1 MKCFNCESEIEYT
14 NTFCP
19 HCGISIL
26 RLNTPF
32 EPFILSFQY
41 LGDVIEAK
49 MMIDDWGIE
58 NNDDIE
64 YGLQK
69 ATFTLNPTN
78 FYISLKSQRSEA
90 NNLIMQRIL
99 GGIKNVPNND

>member
-1 MKCFNCESEIEYT
+1 MKCFNCENEIEHT
-14 NTFCP
+14 STFCP

-32 EPFILSFQY
+32 EPFILSFKY

-49 MMIDDWGIE
+49 MVIDDWGVK
-58 NNDDIE
+58 NDDDIA
-64 YGLQK
+64 YGPRM

-78 FYISLKSQRSEA
+78 LYITLKSQRNEA
-90 NNLIMQRIL
+90 NNLQMQRIL
-99 GGIKNVPNND
+99 GGFKDVPNND